1 MVGRSLDNYQ
11 QGPRVGA
18 ANDVPTDSGD
28 QTPNDD
34 MSADPRPAQ
43 QPSQAPRN
51 VDDLDSRLANLT
63 PLPDVSYPQFV
74 KDTSVNPAKWYVR
87 YKQKGGGWKKFQ
99 EVNIQPYKVSQG
111 TRGAEKKGTITFASL
126 SSDPTI
132 TWDTPPA
139 PGSVPPQTD
148 PNVPPQPSQ
157 AYAAELNRRLS
168 ALETK
173 MKEKDARIVEL
184 EAEKA
189 KPNEWGKKKEDWLV
203 TPPRLAQGQLERN
216 RAMWKALDMQ
226 QKGII
231 KEAEV
236 LGYAETFRKQAE
248 HEKQTPF
255 WKKTMLGVLLGGVG
269 VVALSPLVAMFP
281 ALAGIAGLAGIARG
295 ISSGIAG
302 ATAGVLAQ
310 KHFER
315 KNYKH
320 ATLLGVM
327 VGALAG
333 TASFLV
339 GKWVGGLMGIG
350 TEGVLAPAEV
360 DTPARETS
368 APSSNTPMKKNDY
381 IPPTNVNPRNPH
393 GIYYI

>member
-1 MVGRSLDNYQ
+1 MRFKKRGVWQKFEEVKTRPYNVT
-11 QGPRVGA
+11 QGPR
-18 ANDVPTDSGD
+18 DS
-28 QTPNDD
+28 
-34 MSADPRPAQ
+34 
-43 QPSQAPRN
+43 
-51 VDDLDSRLANLT
+51 
-63 PLPDVSYPQFV
+63 
-74 KDTSVNPAKWYVR
+74 
-87 YKQKGGGWKKFQ
+87 
-99 EVNIQPYKVSQG
+99 
-111 TRGAEKKGTITFASL
+111 EKKGKITFASVNAN
-126 SSDPTI
+126 PVI
-132 TWDTPPA
+132 VWDAAPA
-139 PGSVPPQTD
+139 ASAPRGPAADMVPRSELTT
-148 PNVPPQPSQ
+148 
-157 AYAAELNRRLS
+157 ALAAR
-168 ALETK
+168 
-173 MKEKDARIVEL
+173 DAAVRDL
-184 EAEKA
+184 AAEKA

-216 RAMWKALDMQ
+216 CAMWKALDMQ

-255 WKKTMLGVLLGGVG
+255 WKRTMLGALLGGVG

-368 APSSNTPMKKNDY
+368 APSSDTPMKKNDY